1 MNASA
6 LYSAAIAG
14 QSAVSYRAQVE
25 RAMGRYRRFADT
37 YVPAGAIISAGL
49 RDSRQAQDVAAQLL
63 AIRSTIAAQDR
74 RANAELKQRTGW

>member
-14 QSAVSYRAQVE
+14 HNAISYRAQVE

-37 YVPAGAIISAGL
+37 YVPASAII
-49 RDSRQAQDVAAQLL
+49 
-63 AIRSTIAAQDR
+63 
-74 RANAELKQRTGW
+74 

>member
-14 QSAVSYRAQVE
+14 HNAIGYRAQVE

-37 YVPAGAIISAGL
+37 YVPASAIISAGM
-49 RDSRQAQDVAAQLL
+49 RESRPAQDVAAQLL
-63 AIRSTIAAQDR
+63 AIRSAVAAQDR
-74 RANAELKQRTGW
+74 RANAELKLRMGW